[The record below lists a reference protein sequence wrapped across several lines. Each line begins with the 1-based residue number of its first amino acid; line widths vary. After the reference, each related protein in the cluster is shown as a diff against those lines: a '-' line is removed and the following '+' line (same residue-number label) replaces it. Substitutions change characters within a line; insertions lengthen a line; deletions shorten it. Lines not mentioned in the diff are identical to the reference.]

1 MPAFLTTAS
10 VLMCP
15 HGGTV
20 QIVPSSSNVQA
31 GGTPMVTAS
40 DTFTIVGCAF
50 NVSGAPQPCVSVQ
63 WLQTAAQSTI
73 SSNPTLTSAST
84 GLCLAAT
91 QTPQGP
97 VTISTTQAQV
107 SGL

>member
-1 MPAFLTTAS
+1 MPPFLTTAS

-20 QIVPSSSNVQA
+20 QIVASNSNVQA
-31 GGTPMVTAS
+31 GGTPMVTSA
-40 DTFTIVGCAF
+40 DTFTIVGCSF
-50 NVSGAPQPCVSVQ
+50 NVSGTPQPCVSVQ
-63 WLQTAAQSTI
+63 WVQTAAQSTI
-73 SSNPTLTSAST
+73 SNNPTLTSASV

-97 VTISTTQAQV
+97 VTISTTQTDV
-107 SGL
+107 SGM